1 MRIDLALK
9 HLCLVKSRSSAK
21 SLCDNH
27 KVLVDGNT
35 VRASHRVGAGD
46 RITIHFRARTLTVE
60 LLETPRKQLS
70 KSSAVDYYRP
80 VEAPRTEARRDPP
93 GGEGSGGDWRDS

>member
-9 HLCLVKSRSSAK
+9 HLCLVKSRSVAK
-21 SLCDNH
+21 SLCDNR
-27 KVLVDGNT
+27 KVVIDGNT
-35 VRASHRVGAGD
+35 VRASHRVSAGE

-70 KSSAVDYYRP
+70 KSAAVDYYRP
-80 VEAPRTEARRDPP
+80 VETPRTDARRDPP
-93 GGEGSGGDWRDS
+93 GGEGSGGDWRDL